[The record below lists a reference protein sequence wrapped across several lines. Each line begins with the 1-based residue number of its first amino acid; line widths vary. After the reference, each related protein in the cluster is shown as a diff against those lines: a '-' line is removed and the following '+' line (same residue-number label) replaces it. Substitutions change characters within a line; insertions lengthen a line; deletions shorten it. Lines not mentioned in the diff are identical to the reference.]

1 MASPIYPAT
10 ILVLNICIAIAS
22 SKMPKIFLSAS
33 VAGFGNFL
41 ARKGVLLS
49 TKKMISRLTTIPMM
63 ISTVWKLDL
72 NESMVVKVP
81 APARSGKAIGTILPE
96 ELSEVS
102 DLKK

>member
-1 MASPIYPAT
+1 
-10 ILVLNICIAIAS
+10 
-22 SKMPKIFLSAS
+22 
-33 VAGFGNFL
+33 
-41 ARKGVLLS
+41 VLLS
-49 TKKMISRLTTIPMM
+49 TKKIINRLTTIPMM

-81 APARSGKAIGTILPE
+81 APASKGNAIGTILPE